1 MVNVSRAACIALGE
15 KLKRYVQL
23 AGAAKVKTPGAGAAP
38 KKNPP
43 DPSTLGSRVRET
55 TGTHLLRGS

>member
-23 AGAAKVKTPGAGAAP
+23 AGATKGKTPGAGAAP
-38 KKNPP
+38 KKNLP
-43 DPSTLGSRVRET
+43 DPSTLGSRGRET
-55 TGTHLLRGS
+55 TATRPLRGW